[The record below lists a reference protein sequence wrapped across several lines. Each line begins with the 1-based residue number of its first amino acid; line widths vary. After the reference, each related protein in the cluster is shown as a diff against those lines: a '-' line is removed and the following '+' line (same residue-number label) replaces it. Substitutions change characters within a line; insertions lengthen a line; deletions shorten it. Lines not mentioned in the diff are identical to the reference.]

1 MAVSDEI
8 PRSRIT
14 LTYRTDVRGEPQD
27 VALPY
32 RLLLMGDF
40 SAGTSADR
48 KVDLDQR
55 QIRNLDGRNLD
66 QVMKDMKMSISFKV
80 PNKIDPDNAE
90 ELDVELPVNSM
101 KSFTPAEI
109 AQNIPKV
116 KSLLLLRKLLLEVQG
131 NLDNRKEFRRLLRA
145 LAQNPDA
152 VKQLMG
158 QLKGFE
164 SFKLPHGQA
173 DHAEGLKKSAA
184 AAPEAGKPAAGAAS
198 ATATAT
204 AAATAKKPDGSAS

>member
-1 MAVSDEI
+1 MAVTDEI

-40 SAGTSADR
+40 SAGSSTDR

-66 QVMKDMKMSISFKV
+66 QVMKDMKMSVSFKV

-90 ELDVELPVNSM
+90 ELDVDLPVNAM
-101 KSFTPAEI
+101 KSFTPAEV
-109 AQNIPKV
+109 AQNIPKI

-145 LAQNPDA
+145 LSQNPSA
-152 VKQLMG
+152 VTQLMG

-164 SFKLPHGQA
+164 SFKIPEAKANLAAGVQA
-173 DHAEGLKKSAA
+173 AAA
-184 AAPEAGKPAAGAAS
+184 AAPAPAAPAKSEAKAEAKAS
-198 ATATAT
+198 S
-204 AAATAKKPDGSAS
+204 KKPDPAS